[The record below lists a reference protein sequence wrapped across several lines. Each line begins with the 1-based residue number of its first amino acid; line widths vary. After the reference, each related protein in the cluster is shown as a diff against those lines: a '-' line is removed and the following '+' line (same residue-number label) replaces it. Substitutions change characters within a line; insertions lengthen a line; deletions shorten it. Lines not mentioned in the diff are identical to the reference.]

1 VRNMGPLDQL
11 MDLIPGLGRLRGTAQ
26 IDERQLVRVEAMI
39 NSMTPEERRNPAVI
53 NASRRRRIATGAGV
67 TVQDVNRL
75 LKQFDEAKQLVK
87 QVEGMGKRAQRFPKG
102 GLKWP

>member
-1 VRNMGPLDQL
+1 
-11 MDLIPGLGRLRGTAQ
+11 
-26 IDERQLVRVEAMI
+26 
-39 NSMTPEERRNPAVI
+39 
-53 NASRRRRIATGAGV
+53 V